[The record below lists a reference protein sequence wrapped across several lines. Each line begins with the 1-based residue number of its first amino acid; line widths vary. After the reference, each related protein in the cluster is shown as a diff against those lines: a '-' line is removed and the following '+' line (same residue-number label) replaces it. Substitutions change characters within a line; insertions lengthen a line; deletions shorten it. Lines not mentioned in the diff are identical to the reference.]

1 MFRAFG
7 LTAFS
12 LGLSALVYACSSTNP
27 DDPLGAGGD
36 AGAAGAAGAGTGGS
50 AGSGTGGS
58 AGSGNGGSAGGG
70 NGGSAGG
77 GNGGSAGHAGGSGS
91 SGGAAGSG
99 SPNPPSY
106 PDAGF
111 SYFPSDAGSEPCAAV
126 TGQATLRKRPMDII
140 ISIDNSGSMAGEIQA
155 VQQRINT
162 DFAQIIG
169 DSGIDYRVIMVS
181 RYGNVYSENTS
192 LPYDGAFAVCIGDP
206 LGGSDCPTSAGDTT
220 PALVNNRPRFFHH
233 STNIGSN
240 NMWCQLTGSFNA
252 ASTSAPNGWQEWL
265 RPEAFKVFIG
275 ISDDS
280 PRTNASG
287 TQGRCAD
294 GTSFTDDLAGAQNF
308 DTALRGLSSQFG
320 TLSERNY
327 AWYSI
332 VGMAGNAS
340 TNPTPLA
347 PTDPVQSLCCTGA
360 GAAVTCPASVST
372 PDADGVRA
380 GTGYQQLSIM
390 TGGLRYPSCFN
401 SNFDAMFNAVAQGV
415 IERSSASCEYA
426 LPDPEGGSIN
436 PANIIATYHPSG
448 AGQPDV
454 DLSRISAEDQCGS
467 AQGFYLDDN
476 SNPTKLFLCP
486 QACSLVQADDGAR
499 IDIDFGCLG
508 S

>member
-1 MFRAFG
+1 MMHRAFG
-7 LTAFS
+7 LTTLT
-12 LGLSALVYACSSTNP
+12 LGLSALVYACSSANP
-27 DDPLGAGGD
+27 DDPPGGVGGD
-36 AGAAGAAGAGTGGS
+36 SGAAGAGAGVGGSDTGGAAGSGGSSNGGNSGHAGSSNGGNAGHAGSSGGGS
-50 AGSGTGGS
+50 AGSGS
-58 AGSGNGGSAGGG
+58 LGGG
-70 NGGSAGG
+70 PST
-77 GNGGSAGHAGGSGS
+77 
-91 SGGAAGSG
+91 
-99 SPNPPSY
+99 PSY

-111 SYFPSDAGSEPCAAV
+111 SYLPSDAGTEPCAAV

-140 ISIDNSGSMAGEIQA
+140 VSIDNSGSMAGEIQA
-155 VQQRINT
+155 VQQRIND
-162 DFAQIIG
+162 DFAQIIA

-181 RYGNVYSENTS
+181 RYGNVYSENTQ

-206 LGGSDCPTSAGDTT
+206 LGGSDCPTSSGDST
-220 PALVNNRPRFFHH
+220 PALVNDRARFFHH

-252 ASTSAPNGWQEWL
+252 AATSAPNGWQEWL
-265 RPEAFKVFIG
+265 RPGAFKVFIG
-275 ISDDS
+275 ITDDS
-280 PRTNASG
+280 PRTNADG
-287 TQGRCAD
+287 NQGRCAD
-294 GTSFTDDLAGAQNF
+294 GTSFTDNLTGAQNF
-308 DTALRGLSSQFG
+308 DTALRDLSSSQFG
-320 TLSERNY
+320 TADNRNY

-332 VGMAGNAS
+332 VGMAGNAT
-340 TNPTPLA
+340 TNPTPLQ

-360 GAAVTCPASVST
+360 GAAVTCPASVNT

-390 TGGLRYPSCFN
+390 TEGLRYPSCFN

-426 LPDPEGGSIN
+426 LPDPEGGTIN

-448 AGQPDV
+448 VGQPDV
-454 DLSRISAEDQCGS
+454 DLSRISAADQCGS

-476 SNPTKLFLCP
+476 ENPTRLFLCP
-486 QACSLVQADDGAR
+486 DACSVVQADDGAR